1 MLSSI
6 LQTPGQTY
14 YQFDEVTQ
22 TASSSQSIAYWV
34 FMVIMAI
41 SVLSFIVSTF
51 AIISAEE
58 RGVVFRFGKVIREMG
73 PGLNTK
79 IPLID
84 RVERVN
90 MWITTLTLED
100 QALITKD
107 SVSITV
113 RAAALYRIIDATTS
127 LVNVEDVQSTTSQLA
142 QATMRRVIGAH
153 DLSQI
158 LEHGQTVIDAIKTEL
173 EARVSALGLDID
185 KVELLD
191 ITLPAGMQR
200 AMGRVA
206 ETRREADAQVIAAQ
220 GELEGATLLAQAAE
234 ALGDN
239 PNAVRLREF
248 ATWRE
253 IGADN
258 ATMIVVSSGN
268 SAEVAAGNTA
278 AATRGALASAAAD
291 ATPVADAID
300 Q

>member
-1 MLSSI
+1 
-6 LQTPGQTY
+6 
-14 YQFDEVTQ
+14 
-22 TASSSQSIAYWV
+22 
-34 FMVIMAI
+34 
-41 SVLSFIVSTF
+41 
-51 AIISAEE
+51 
-58 RGVVFRFGKVIREMG
+58 
-73 PGLNTK
+73 
-79 IPLID
+79 
-84 RVERVN
+84 

-113 RAAALYRIIDATTS
+113 RAAALYRITDATMS

-239 PNAVRLREF
+239 PNAVRLREL

-258 ATMIVVSSGN
+258 ATMIVVSNGN
-268 SAEVAAGNTA
+268 SAEVVAGNTA

-291 ATPVADAID
+291 ASPVADAID

>member
-6 LQTPGQTY
+6 LQTAEDAY
-14 YQFDEVTQ
+14 YQFPAVPETTSPTD
-22 TASSSQSIAYWV
+22 TAVFWIITFFVIICGICFIAS
-34 FMVIMAI
+34 A
-41 SVLSFIVSTF
+41 F

-58 RGVVFRFGKVIREMG
+58 RGVVYRFGKVIREMG

>member
-1 MLSSI
+1 
-6 LQTPGQTY
+6 
-14 YQFDEVTQ
+14 
-22 TASSSQSIAYWV
+22 
-34 FMVIMAI
+34 
-41 SVLSFIVSTF
+41 
-51 AIISAEE
+51 
-58 RGVVFRFGKVIREMG
+58 MG

-239 PNAVRLREF
+239 PNAVRLREL

-258 ATMIVVSSGN
+258 ATMIVVSNGN
-268 SAEVAAGNTA
+268 SAEVVAGNTA

>member
-6 LQTPGQTY
+6 LQTAEDAY
-14 YQFDEVTQ
+14 YQFPAVPETTSPTD
-22 TASSSQSIAYWV
+22 TAVFWIITFFVIICGICFIAS
-34 FMVIMAI
+34 A
-41 SVLSFIVSTF
+41 F

-58 RGVVFRFGKVIREMG
+58 RGVVYRFGKVIREMG

-239 PNAVRLREF
+239 PNAVRLREL

-258 ATMIVVSSGN
+258 ATMIVVSNGN
-268 SAEVAAGNTA
+268 SAEVVAGNTA

-291 ATPVADAID
+291 AAPVADAID

>member
-6 LQTPGQTY
+6 LQTAEDAY
-14 YQFDEVTQ
+14 YQFPAVPETTSPTD
-22 TASSSQSIAYWV
+22 TAVFWIITFFVIICGICFIAS
-34 FMVIMAI
+34 A
-41 SVLSFIVSTF
+41 F

-58 RGVVFRFGKVIREMG
+58 RGVVYRFGKVIREMG

-268 SAEVAAGNTA
+268 PAEVAAGNTA

>member
-6 LQTPGQTY
+6 LQTAEDAY
-14 YQFDEVTQ
+14 YQFPAVPETTSPTD
-22 TASSSQSIAYWV
+22 TAVFWIITFFVIICGICFIAS
-34 FMVIMAI
+34 A
-41 SVLSFIVSTF
+41 F

-58 RGVVFRFGKVIREMG
+58 RGVVYRFGKVIREMG

-113 RAAALYRIIDATTS
+113 RAAALYRIIDATKS
-127 LVNVEDVQSTTSQLA
+127 LVDVEDVQSTTSQLA

-158 LEHGQTVIDAIKTEL
+158 LEHGQTVIDAIKTQL

>member
-6 LQTPGQTY
+6 LQTPSQTY

-79 IPLID
+79 IPFID

-113 RAAALYRIIDATTS
+113 RAAAFYRITDATMS
-127 LVNVEDVQSTTSQLA
+127 LVNVEDVQSTINQLA

-153 DLSQI
+153 DLTEI
-158 LEHGQTVIDAIKTEL
+158 LEHGQTIIDAIKTQL
-173 EARVSALGLDID
+173 EAGVSDLGLDIE

-206 ETRREADAQVIAAQ
+206 ETRREAEAQVIAAQ
-220 GELEGATLLAQAAE
+220 GELDGAALLAEAAT

-239 PNAVRLREF
+239 PAALRFRELS
-248 ATWRE
+248 TLRE

-258 ATMIVVSSGN
+258 ATIVVVAGN
-268 SAEVAAGNTA
+268 STSELNAANSA
-278 AATRGALASAAAD
+278 AATRGAIQSATSNATTVAD
-291 ATPVADAID
+291 ATD

>member
-79 IPLID
+79 IPFID